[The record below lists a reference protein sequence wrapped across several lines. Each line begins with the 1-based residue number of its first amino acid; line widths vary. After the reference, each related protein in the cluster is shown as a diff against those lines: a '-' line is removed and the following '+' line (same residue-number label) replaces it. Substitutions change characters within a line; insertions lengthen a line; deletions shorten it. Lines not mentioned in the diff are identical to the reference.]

1 MMTQSLSDVVVFD
14 LDDTLYKEVSFVESG
29 FKAVALHVGDIS
41 FAKKLVAW
49 WSEGKNALEFL
60 INKYALQFSINEL
73 LYVYR
78 NHFPAISLD
87 ESTTFVLDYLTDKGK
102 IMGLITDGRLKTQRN
117 KIKALGLSR
126 WIAEENIIVSEEF
139 GTAKPDS
146 ENYRFFMTKYP
157 GKTYAYIGDN
167 IAKDFIAPKS
177 LGWQTICLKNNG
189 QNIHTQNLS
198 ASEEYLPNHTI
209 TNILEIKDWI

>member
-1 MMTQSLSDVVVFD
+1 MSVTYLLPRNWLLGGQR
-14 LDDTLYKEVSFVESG
+14 
-29 FKAVALHVGDIS
+29 
-41 FAKKLVAW
+41 
-49 WSEGKNALEFL
+49 GKNALEFL

-87 ESTTFVLDYLTDKGK
+87 ESTSFVLDSLTDKGK
-102 IMGLITDGRLKTQRN
+102 IIGLITDGRSKTQRN

-126 WIAEENIIVSEEF
+126 WIAEESTTKVSEEF

-167 IAKDFIAPKS
+167 IANRF
-177 LGWQTICLKNNG
+177 L
-189 QNIHTQNLS
+189 
-198 ASEEYLPNHTI
+198 
-209 TNILEIKDWI
+209 